1 VSFVSVMDVSESQPE
16 VDADHGLGDVRE
28 GSSGGV
34 ELAQI
39 GSFVEVAAVLEAR
52 SHKLHGSVVIRVI
65 LSKHYD
71 PTDTAGIP
79 P

>member
-1 VSFVSVMDVSESQPE
+1 
-16 VDADHGLGDVRE
+16 
-28 GSSGGV
+28 
-34 ELAQI
+34 
-39 GSFVEVAAVLEAR
+39 LEAR